1 VGHSVV
7 EMGMGCA
14 AAPPKEGLR
23 NDEQR
28 PVFSIPRPSPKRQR
42 NLIHLPSVEDP
53 FPMAEDVLM
62 KIRSTV
68 RSPKGGTNHDP
79 SR

>member
-1 VGHSVV
+1 MRVGHSVV
-7 EMGMGCA
+7 ETGMGWA

-23 NDEQR
+23 IMNKDHFFDSSSE
-28 PVFSIPRPSPKRQR
+28 PKEAGD
-42 NLIHLPSVEDP
+42 L
-53 FPMAEDVLM
+53 FPMAEDVLV